1 MNNSAFIKDDKVWQ
15 KMKKN
20 LMKGQSLAAKIG
32 VFDKYYGE
40 ENDNLPVAQVF
51 QWQEEG
57 TAGGQGNGS
66 GIPMRP
72 AIRYFIMQLE
82 EEGKF
87 IPFISK
93 YLNSVAMG
101 TMTWTQLYEKIGE
114 AAAKDLK
121 EVVDQWEIPPNRP
134 ATIAQKGGRN
144 DPLVDTGTMRDSIEH
159 KIGRKTD

>member
-1 MNNSAFIKDDKVWQ
+1 MANSSFIKDDKVWRN
-15 KMKKN
+15 MKKN
-20 LMKGQSLAAKIG
+20 LIKGQSLAAKIG

-51 QWQEEG
+51 QWNEEG
-57 TAGGQGNGS
+57 SETN
-66 GIPMRP
+66 PMRP

-82 EEGKF
+82 KEGKF

-101 TMTWTQLYEKIGE
+101 TMTWTQLYDKIGE
-114 AAAKDLK
+114 AAAKDLR
-121 EVVDQWEIPPNRP
+121 EVVDQWEIPPNSP
-134 ATIAQKGGRN
+134 KTIEEKGGRN

>member
-1 MNNSAFIKDDKVWQ
+1 MSSSAFTKDDKVWRN
-15 KMKKN
+15 MKKN
-20 LMKGQSLAAKIG
+20 LIKGQSLAAKVG

-51 QWQEEG
+51 QWNEEG
-57 TAGGQGNGS
+57 TETN
-66 GIPMRP
+66 PMRP

-87 IPFISK
+87 IPFVSK

-101 TMTWTQLYEKIGE
+101 SMTWTQLYEKIGE

-121 EVVDQWEIPPNRP
+121 EVVDQWEIPPNSET
-134 ATIAQKGGRN
+134 TIAEKGRN
-144 DPLVDTGTMRDSIEH
+144 DPLVDTGTMRDSIEN
-159 KIGRKTD
+159 KIGRKAD

>member
-1 MNNSAFIKDDKVWQ
+1 MNNPAFTKDDKVWQ
-15 KMKKN
+15 KMKKS

-57 TAGGQGNGS
+57 TEN
-66 GIPMRP
+66 IPMRP

-82 EEGKF
+82 KEGKL

-101 TMTWTQLYEKIGE
+101 SMTWTQLYDKIGE
-114 AAAKDLK
+114 TAAKDLK
-121 EVVDQWEIPPNRP
+121 EVVDQWEIPPNSQS
-134 ATIAQKGGRN
+134 TIDQKGGRN